1 MSRENRDIRRQ
12 DQQFFH
18 NAYDQLVVI
27 ASWQVGPPDAAGEKR
42 ISREQCLVRGIV
54 QADAS
59 RSVSGGG
66 YDSELGLAETQCLI
80 LGEGQ
85 CAERSIDTL
94 QAETPA
100 VIVLEQV
107 IILRAHIDRN
117 TIFFGTFFHAVDMVR
132 MPVGEHYHL
141 GSQAF
146 LRDFG
151 IQGFRLS
158 GSVETRVNDGAL
170 TGFVTGDIAVY
181 LEGIEVECQYFEH
194 SDCRFEQ
201 HISAKLR
208 KTTLFSLGKYR
219 IFALQH
225 VHKKTMHIGIAGN
238 IGCGKTTLTRML
250 SEHYGWTP
258 KYEAVTYNP
267 YLEDYY
273 KDIKRWSFN
282 LEVYFLTQRFKD
294 VLEIAHSDEVIIQD
308 RTIFEGV
315 YIFVANN
322 KAMGN
327 LTDRDYETYMDLFRL
342 MMSLVKAPDLLIY
355 LKSSVPHLVAQIQ
368 KRGREYEKSIELEYL
383 EGLNE
388 RYEKWIAE
396 YPGRVLTIDADGLDF
411 QNRPEDF
418 ASITD
423 KIDSELYGL
432 F

>member
-1 MSRENRDIRRQ
+1 M
-12 DQQFFH
+12 
-18 NAYDQLVVI
+18 
-27 ASWQVGPPDAAGEKR
+27 
-42 ISREQCLVRGIV
+42 
-54 QADAS
+54 
-59 RSVSGGG
+59 
-66 YDSELGLAETQCLI
+66 
-80 LGEGQ
+80 
-85 CAERSIDTL
+85 
-94 QAETPA
+94 
-100 VIVLEQV
+100 
-107 IILRAHIDRN
+107 
-117 TIFFGTFFHAVDMVR
+117 
-132 MPVGEHYHL
+132 
-141 GSQAF
+141 
-146 LRDFG
+146 
-151 IQGFRLS
+151 
-158 GSVETRVNDGAL
+158 
-170 TGFVTGDIAVY
+170 
-181 LEGIEVECQYFEH
+181 
-194 SDCRFEQ
+194 
-201 HISAKLR
+201 
-208 KTTLFSLGKYR
+208 
-219 IFALQH
+219 
-225 VHKKTMHIGIAGN
+225 
-238 IGCGKTTLTRML
+238 TRML

-327 LTDRDYETYMDLFRL
+327 LTDRDYETYMDFFRL